1 MKLFSRILMAGA
13 SLAAAFVLSGAA
25 NAATTLTY
33 ATNGPENSVR
43 GRAEKLFLDEIEK
56 QTQGRIK
63 IQAFWSNTLVS
74 GNELLKACSDGIAD
88 MVYINANFFP
98 KAMPYGNTFMLV
110 PFGPQKGEDVVACYQ
125 EAYETIPAL
134 KDEYARHN
142 MIPVFFFA
150 TDNNSFTSRKPIA
163 SLEELKGQK
172 CRASSRWAL
181 SAFKSMGAT
190 AVSVPWADCYM
201 ALQSGT
207 VDTILTSVESQH
219 RGRLYEVGPYLW
231 VWDKM
236 WLGTPYIISINA
248 KKFKKLSKEDQEAII
263 RAGKIA
269 SEAFAKTFNADT
281 LAEIE
286 DMAKK
291 GTTVTHATD
300 KDYADWM
307 ALPAIEENVKTWLA
321 EAQAAGLKDAEANFN
336 AIRDLINKYAAK
348 NK

>member
-1 MKLFSRILMAGA
+1 MKLFTKVLMAGA
-13 SLAAAFVLSGAA
+13 SFAAALALSGAA
-25 NAATTLTY
+25 LAATTLTY
-33 ATNGPENSVR
+33 ASNGPENSVR

-63 IQAFWSNTLVS
+63 IQSFWSNTLVS

-88 MVYINANFFP
+88 MVFINANFYP

-125 EAYETIPAL
+125 EAYDTVPAL

-142 MIPVFFFA
+142 MIPVYFFA
-150 TDNNSFTSRKPIA
+150 TDNNSFTSRKPIG
-163 SLEELKGQK
+163 SVEELKGQK
-172 CRASSRWAL
+172 ARASSRWAL
-181 SAFKSMGAT
+181 AAFKSIGAT

-248 KKFKKLSKEDQEAII
+248 KKFKKLSKDDQEAIV

-269 SEAFAKTFNADT
+269 SEQFAKTFNADT
-281 LAEIE
+281 EAEIA

-291 GTTVTHATD
+291 GTTVTHATEQ
-300 KDYADWM
+300 DYAAWM

-321 EAQAAGLKDAEANFN
+321 EAEAAGLKDAEANFN
-336 AIRDLINKYAAK
+336 AIRDIINKYVAK
-348 NK
+348 GK